1 MKENEKKDPAWLES
15 RGWHVT
21 FSREMT
27 ARITL
32 MYTECERRA

>member
-1 MKENEKKDPAWLES
+1 MRENEKKDLAWLES
-15 RGWHVT
+15 YGWRVT
-21 FSREMT
+21 FSREMA

>member
-1 MKENEKKDPAWLES
+1 MRRNEKKDPAWLES

-21 FSREMT
+21 FSREMA

-32 MYTECERRA
+32 MYAQCERRA